1 MLLQIALLSIFHT
14 LSALFLVAV
23 LYRMYSYIRRFRF
36 TENKYTLLFGFVHLH
51 WIVWTYLFAVLLLPI
66 VSYFILF

>member
-23 LYRMYSYIRRFRF
+23 LYRMYSYIRRYRF
-36 TENKYTLLFGFVHLH
+36 NESKYTLLFGFVHLH
-51 WIVWTYLFAVLLLPI
+51 WLVWFYMGAIFVLPF
-66 VSYFILF
+66 VSYFLLY